1 MSQIIQHRRG
11 SLANIKT
18 LNTNGPIHRGEILVA
33 TGSLYISSGST
44 DSDNYHLSSSI
55 FFGGSLVP
63 DGTSNY
69 EPITKVLS
77 GSGLPSMTTGDYG
90 NALNGILWINADDN
104 KLYRLV
110 ATADANPSTNGNFTG
125 SHQLISGGSSGGTTI
140 GPAEDGTYADGLF
153 TDFTE
158 NTLIGTPVDRFNEV
172 LKALA
177 PSPAP
182 DLDDIDGNESA
193 GVAGDLSFGASN
205 SISGVTNVT
214 TVGALSAVDVNA
226 AFAESGDRFGIFD
239 TSNSQ
244 SFEGDLNEDV
254 SQGPGSPNPAY
265 PANAFTDGNIG
276 VLEMEVN
283 GTTVVTASLSASNAG
298 FTGTGAN
305 GSTLTVSAT
314 ASALFPDGTALDVF
328 VNRTG
333 NYSVALADQRPGHNY
348 VRIKQVKPG
357 STLTTNYVD
366 WVIDDFK
373 GSSVLDINQTG
384 SWTFISPGTLH
395 TVSGIKYYANG
406 FENSTVIPY
415 TASYTNLYRDTYP
428 SSGGISFASATQIG
442 ASEIKITGTG
452 ITTSTQTDGGGA
464 ANFSYAALNTSV
476 ANCHETETTM
486 SIAITPAIDNNKFHH
501 PAAWATTYGND
512 DEPINFA
519 LNVSPL
525 HRSTL
530 NSGTINENDYLYN
543 SLTVYANEY
552 QFEDFRDE
560 VYRQSYNASTVGSTA
575 DTWDTTATIASTSD
589 TALYNTYL
597 VYPTKVG
604 NSGNLDTR
612 YGPGSQVNYSSETGT
627 RHYVRYF
634 KARSIDAGSKEWALE
649 LRGSGRVVSG
659 SSTLFA
665 TNDQYFSVEVLR
677 KGAGSAIMNNTWI
690 DVIHPATRVGT
701 AFGNPNSQYIPV
713 TNTGGDNSSG
723 VDYAT
728 TSIGG
733 ITVPQG
739 LLKFQDSDGAIVG
752 ENEVL
757 GVRIILPQG
766 FTGNI
771 DAIALRYGSSAAS
784 TTALLGSTYTNY

>member
-110 ATADANPSTNGNFTG
+110 ATADANPSTDGNFTG
-125 SHQLISGGSSGGTTI
+125 SHQLISGGTSGGTTI
-140 GPAEDGTYADGLF
+140 GPAEDGSYADGLF

-226 AFAESGDRFGIFD
+226 AFAESGDRFGIFKF
-239 TSNSQ
+239 SNSQ

-384 SWTFISPGTLH
+384 SWSFISPGTLH

-406 FENSTVIPY
+406 FEDNTVIPY

-442 ASEIKITGTG
+442 SKTISITGTG
-452 ITTSTQTDGGGA
+452 ITSGTQTDASGTA
-464 ANFSYAALNTSV
+464 TFSYAALNTSV
-476 ANCHETETTM
+476 TNCHETETTM

-501 PAAWATTYGND
+501 PAGWATTYGND

-543 SLTVYANEY
+543 SLTVNANEY

-560 VYRQSYNASTVGSTA
+560 EYRQAYNASSIGSTA
-575 DTWDTTATIASTSD
+575 DSWNTASDLSSTTDAT
-589 TALYNTYL
+589 LYNTYL

-604 NSGNLDTR
+604 NTGNLDTR
-612 YGPGSQVNYSSETGT
+612 YGPGSQVDYSSATGT
-627 RHYVRYF
+627 RDYVRYF
-634 KARSIDAGSKEWALE
+634 KARSADAGNKEWAIE
-649 LRGSGRVVSG
+649 FRGTGRIVSG
-659 SSTLFA
+659 SSTQFA
-665 TNDQYFSVEVLR
+665 TNDQYFRVEVMR
-677 KGAGSAIMNNTWI
+677 DSVGSSEINNGWVDPI
-690 DVIHPATRVGT
+690 NPQFRVGT
-701 AFGNPNSQYIPV
+701 GFGTPNSQYIPV
-713 TNTGGDNSSG
+713 DSS
-723 VDYAT
+723 VSYST

-739 LLKFQDSDGAIVG
+739 VVKFQDADGTAVA
-752 ENEVL
+752 EDEVL

-771 DAIALRYGSSAAS
+771 DAIAVRYGASSAS
-784 TTALLGSTYTNY
+784 TTALLGSTYTTY